1 MKSLRYDGSHI
12 ITLIVIIAVVEGLF
26 LWFVASSFANTQDIK
41 TITTTVSPSNTVIT
55 ETITTT
61 VAGGGVEAI
70 CFSRVGQCDDVIAH
84 LIGEARKSIY
94 VAIYSFTRDN
104 LARAL
109 IEAKG
114 RGVDVRVVLE
124 GDNAYASGS
133 DYQLLKDGGVDVR
146 LDGNPALMH
155 HKFMIVD
162 GELVLTG
169 SYNWSTA
176 AEDRNDE
183 NIVIIRDRHVAEAF
197 TQEFNRLWSQ
207 TMVG

>member
-1 MKSLRYDGSHI
+1 MKSLRYDGGRI

-26 LWFVASSFANTQDIK
+26 LWFTASSFANTQDIK
-41 TITTTVSPSNTVIT
+41 TITTTVSPTIKVIT

-70 CFSRVGQCDDVIAH
+70 CFSRVEQCDDVIAH

-94 VAIYSFTRDN
+94 VAIYSFTRDG

-109 IEAKG
+109 IDAKN
-114 RGVDVRVVLE
+114 RGVEVKVIME
-124 GDNAYASGS
+124 EENAYGQGS
-133 DYQLLKDGGVDVR
+133 DYRMLKEAGVDIR

-155 HKFMIVD
+155 HKFAVID
-162 GELVLTG
+162 GELVVTG

-183 NIVIIRDRHVAEAF
+183 NFVVIRDRHVAEAF

-207 TMVG
+207 TIVG